1 MSVYYTIYRKEANY
15 IKMVKLLIP
24 WLINLKL
31 TGDVDAFLNA
41 NNVCRFYTY
50 AYCQGSFLCVWKKC
64 ILEWGSDNGPLK
76 MLKCESKEKRNGPIL
91 NKNSQILLFGNYT
104 LRSPNK
110 LSIND
115 IWLGNFVKCLTLW

>member
-1 MSVYYTIYRKEANY
+1 
-15 IKMVKLLIP
+15 MVKLLIP

-91 NKNSQILLFGNYT
+91 NKNSQILCYLEII
-104 LRSPNK
+104 
-110 LSIND
+110 LSDHQINSQLMTFD
-115 IWLGNFVKCLTLW
+115 LEIL